1 MFYHELEMIM
11 NVLPSECDCQKCSMM
26 CRAPCCGTPEDMIS
40 LMHEGYASR
49 LMLDDYPGAP
59 DMIKPALKG
68 FEGDTAPWEVA
79 SEEGCTFWSEGKCEL
94 HNLGLKPLQGK
105 LALHGA
111 TVEEKDYISKL
122 VCDSWEGEKAKEAI
136 DLWRSLN
143 TQEPKL
149 CIS

>member
-1 MFYHELEMIM
+1 
-11 NVLPSECDCQKCSMM
+11 
-26 CRAPCCGTPEDMIS
+26 
-40 LMHEGYASR
+40 
-49 LMLDDYPGAP
+49 MLDDYPGAP